1 MNARDLP
8 GPGDPATWGHRAKTP
23 NSPAYD
29 ERWKDESTIDGD
41 MENLSEWLYTFE
53 CAIRARDKD
62 RMLMAKSMMVSGMDA
77 LIKEWKP

>member
-8 GPGDPATWGHRAKTP
+8 GPGDAATWGFHAKAP
-23 NSPAYD
+23 GSPAYD
-29 ERWKDESTIDGD
+29 ERWHDESTIDGD
-41 MENLSEWLYTFE
+41 MENLSEWLDTFE

-62 RMLMAKSMMVSGMDA
+62 RMLMAKSMITSGMDA